1 MPFTLPR
8 LPIQPILPALKK
20 ALTAQQSVVLVAEPG
35 SGKTTIVPLALL
47 EEKWL
52 TGKKIIMLEPRRLA
66 ARMAAMRLSCLAG
79 EAVGGLVGY
88 RIRFD
93 TQVGPG
99 TRIEVV
105 TEGIFT
111 RMIQNDPDLPGIG
124 LVIFDEFHLRSI
136 QSDLAL
142 ALCLDMM
149 ELRDDLKVMLM
160 SATMDSNRASELLG
174 GAPVISGE
182 GSCFPVAVHY
192 LSRASSDFP
201 VQRAVRAIQRSLAQD
216 GGDILVFLPGAGEIK
231 AVQRQISGENL
242 LCLPLY
248 GNLPQH
254 KQDLIFTKASK
265 RRVIL
270 ATPIAETSLTIEGI
284 TVVIDCGLMK
294 VPQFSPATG
303 LTSLR
308 TVSVSK
314 ASADQRT
321 GRAGRLGP
329 GTCYRLWTESEH
341 HSRPEF
347 LAPEII
353 GADLAP
359 LILELLRWGIT
370 DPGELK
376 WLDPPRQGGIEQ
388 ARQLLGQLGI
398 TDAKGAISTMGR
410 EVAKLPLHPRLALM
424 LIQGRNRGLG
434 SMACRLAALL
444 QNRDLLYGKGSE
456 QSVDIEDRLQILR
469 QFEEGGAT
477 EVKRRRVDPQL
488 CRRVLKEAR
497 QYQRILKISEQNEP
511 ITAACVSESG
521 NLLAHAYPD
530 RIAMK
535 KPGSRQHL
543 LASGRGVMLPQGDHL
558 QHADFLVAASL
569 DGGTKQG
576 RIYVAAAL
584 SRHDIVSIHQDLL
597 ITEERV
603 QWLHSRVEAISV
615 LRLGQLEIEHKA
627 LSHIDPERITDCL
640 LEGIVQNGI
649 SCLGWQKKSRE
660 LQARIETAHSIV
672 PEKWPD
678 VSDNTLL
685 NDLSWLRPYV
695 DGFKSLKQLKKLD
708 IYGILL
714 SMLSWQEQQELDRLL
729 PSHYLAAS
737 GSHIKLQYTK
747 GEPPVLAVR
756 LQEMFG
762 TTETP
767 TIYGGKIPILIHLL
781 SPARRPVQ
789 VTADLVSFWKT
800 TYTAV
805 KKELAGRYPKHY
817 WPDDPMQ
824 AQATARCKPRK

>member
-1 MPFTLPR
+1 MPFTLPH
-8 LPIQPILPALKK
+8 LPIQPILPALKE
-20 ALTAQQSVVLVAEPG
+20 ALTREQSVVLVAEPG

-47 EEKWL
+47 EEVWL
-52 TGKKIIMLEPRRLA
+52 TGEKIIMLEPRRLA
-66 ARMAAMRLSCLAG
+66 ARMAAMRLSSLAG
-79 EAVGGLVGY
+79 DTVGGLVGY

-93 TQVGPG
+93 TQVGPN

-142 ALCLDMM
+142 ALCLDIM
-149 ELRDDLKVMLM
+149 ELRDDLKIMLM
-160 SATMDSNRASELLG
+160 SATMDSSRVSRLLG

-216 GGDILVFLPGAGEIK
+216 SGDILVFLPGVGEIK
-231 AVQRQISGENL
+231 AVERQISDTNL

-254 KQDLIFTKASK
+254 KQDLIFAKTSK
-265 RRVIL
+265 RRLIL

-303 LTSLR
+303 LTTLR
-308 TVSVSK
+308 TVSISK
-314 ASADQRT
+314 ASAEQRT
-321 GRAGRLGP
+321 GRAGRLAP
-329 GTCYRLWTESEH
+329 GTCYRLWPESEH
-341 HSRPEF
+341 YSRPEF

-359 LILELLRWGIT
+359 LVLELLRWGIT

-376 WLDPPRQGGIEQ
+376 WLDPPRQGGVDR

-398 TDAKGAISTMGR
+398 TDTKGAISTMGR
-410 EVAKLPLHPRLALM
+410 EVAQLPLHPRLALM
-424 LIQGRNRGLG
+424 LIRGRKKGLG
-434 SMACRLAALL
+434 GMACRLAALL
-444 QNRDLLYGKGSE
+444 QNRDLLYARGRE
-456 QSVDIEDRLQILR
+456 QSVDIEDRLQILWL
-469 QFEEGGAT
+469 FEEGGTA
-477 EVKRRRVDPQL
+477 EVKRRGVDTQL
-488 CRRVLKEAR
+488 CRRILKEAR
-497 QYQRILKISEQNEP
+497 QYQRILKITKQDEP
-511 ITAACVSESG
+511 KHDSCISESG
-521 NLLAHAYPD
+521 NLLAYAYPD

-535 KPGSRQHL
+535 KLGSRQHL
-543 LASGRGVMLPQGDHL
+543 LASGRGVILPQGDHL
-558 QHADFLVAASL
+558 HHGDFLVAASL
-569 DGGTKQG
+569 DGGKKQG

-584 SRHDIVSIHQDLL
+584 SRHDILENHNELL
-597 ITEERV
+597 TTEKRV
-603 QWLHSRVEAISV
+603 QWLGSRVEASSV

-627 LSHIDPERITDCL
+627 LSDIDPERITECL
-640 LEGIVQNGI
+640 MEGIVLNGM
-649 SCLGWQKKSRE
+649 SCLSWHKKSRE
-660 LQARIETAHSIV
+660 LQARIETAHNIV

-678 VSDNTLL
+678 VSDSTLL
-685 NDLSWLRPYV
+685 NDLSWLRPYLG
-695 DGFKSLKQLKKLD
+695 DLRSLKQLKKLD
-708 IYGILL
+708 IYSILL
-714 SMLSWQEQQELDRLL
+714 SLLSWQEQQELDRLL

-737 GSHIKLQYTK
+737 GSHIKLHYSQ

-767 TIYGGKIPILIHLL
+767 AVYGGKLPILIHLL

-789 VTADLVSFWKT
+789 VTADLASFWKG
-800 TYTAV
+800 TYMAV

-817 WPDDPMQ
+817 WPDDPML